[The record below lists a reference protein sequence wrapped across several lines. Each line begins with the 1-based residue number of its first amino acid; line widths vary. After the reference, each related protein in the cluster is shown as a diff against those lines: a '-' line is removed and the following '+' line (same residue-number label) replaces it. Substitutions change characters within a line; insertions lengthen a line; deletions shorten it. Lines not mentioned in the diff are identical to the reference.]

1 MKEIRAIIQPFM
13 SHKVFDA
20 LRQVGNLP
28 GLTMSRVV
36 GWGEACVEGADQT
49 FEEGGHTFAHKIMLE
64 IVVTDDLLDVIVE
77 TIHRAAHTGNL
88 GDGKIFVYDVADAL
102 KIRTGERGPDAL

>member
-20 LRQVGNLP
+20 LRGVGDLP

-36 GWGEACVEGADQT
+36 GWGEANVQGADQT
-49 FEEGGHTFAHKIMLE
+49 FEEGGHTFAHKIMRD
-64 IVVTDDLLDVIVE
+64 IVVPDELVDVSVE
-77 TIHRAAHTGNL
+77 TIHRAAHTGNF

-102 KIRTGERGPDAL
+102 KIRTGDRGPDAL